1 MRALTSAMAFVLF
14 AALSLAQSVPEARE
28 GDSVAW
34 HTVQPGET
42 LSSITFK
49 YLGDA
54 TLWPENQRLNPGIG
68 DPDKLTPGQKVRV
81 ITAREIAAR
90 HAKVDKLSRK
100 VDKKLQQ
107 ESWLT
112 AKLGDQLVEREG
124 LRTYESSSAELGL
137 DDGTRLQMTEN
148 SIVFLREYKAS
159 LRKVDRSRIE
169 VVEGGVDLA
178 VAPLKPREK
187 RQVEVLIGDVQA
199 RPKASNTTTQARAR
213 RDTETKSAK
222 LMVYAGATEVESA
235 GVKVQVPKGM
245 GTSVAEGAAPAAPQ
259 KLLAAPGLVAP
270 ADGTKSRGATE
281 FSWAAVP
288 NAASYIVEVCRDEK
302 CGDLAA
308 RQVGVNATKTAF
320 ATLPPGNLFWRVT
333 ARSKG
338 GLDGFPSKPRSLA
351 MAREISGRVMLDP
364 TAAGSAASWVP
375 IAGAAVRMYADNG
388 DGVPGGGDE
397 LRGETRSDASG
408 AFALDGGADG
418 VWWLAIDSRS
428 ASPAGGWREQ
438 TWGPAGSL
446 CADGKGGTS
455 LRESAGFCYGGR
467 RGGVSDYFDRLDGAE
482 HLAKLVLND
491 AAILSGLDFA
501 FSGGAV
507 TTVADADP
515 APQGSLRA
523 FLLDATASP
532 NDRTMRFVPAE
543 APNGGAGSASWWRIA
558 LAAPLPPLPEGALVD
573 GKAWSLAGEAIDSN
587 PGNLGSAETVGVDA
601 VALKNPSRPE
611 LEVSGEMKV
620 DSVFTSAGSSAI
632 ANLGI
637 TGANRQQVVAV
648 GALSIENSLVGV
660 NPDGTVPT
668 EGSQI
673 GIDATGDLT
682 LSRVLVSGQSVI
694 AVRVLSEEGKA
705 KLRARDLEAI
715 GCGAWPALQVRSSG
729 AEIVN
734 SLVRRC
740 ENSASGPGIEF
751 QGRSVALGSICRNHK
766 VTGSTIRG
774 FDDGIVLRLGAMDNV
789 IEGNVIDA
797 PGRGIMFQHL
807 QSFWT
812 PKGNRISRNRWVGG
826 GEPISLEGLPGLGFE
841 KVKLY
846 ELAVSCGMSGTSVDR
861 ALDFMGVGSIKREA
875 GGLRVTGTVCPEAT
889 VEVYARGEG
898 RIEYLGS
905 VKGDAAGAVDG
916 FVATDGAPPRDLAG
930 ITIDKSGTTS
940 RMKFGSVK

>member
-1 MRALTSAMAFVLF
+1 MLFVFFATLT
-14 AALSLAQSVPEARE
+14 LAQGAPEARQ

-34 HTVQPGET
+34 HTVQAGET
-42 LSSITFK
+42 LSAITFK

-54 TLWPENQRLNPGIG
+54 SLWPENQRLNPGIG
-68 DPDKLTPGQKVRV
+68 DPDRLTPGQKIRV
-81 ITAREIAAR
+81 ITAREISAR
-90 HAKVDKLSRK
+90 RAKVDKLSRK

-112 AKLGDQLVEREG
+112 AKIGDQLVEREG

-178 VAPLKPREK
+178 LAPLKPREK

-199 RPKASNTTTQARAR
+199 RPRATNTTTEARAR

-222 LMVYAGATEVESA
+222 LMVYSGATEVESA

-245 GTSVAEGAAPAAPQ
+245 GTSVAEGAAPSAPQ
-259 KLLAAPGLVAP
+259 KLLAAPALVSP
-270 ADGTKSRGATE
+270 AAGAQSRGATE
-281 FSWAAVP
+281 LSWAAVS
-288 NAASYIVEVCRDEK
+288 NAASYIVEVCRDQT
-302 CGDLAA
+302 CGELAA
-308 RQVGVNATKTAF
+308 RQVGIGGTKTAF
-320 ATLPPGNLFWRVT
+320 ASLPAGNLHWRVT

-338 GLDGFPSKPRSLA
+338 GLDGFPSKTRALS
-351 MAREISGRVMLDP
+351 MVRVVSGRVMLDP
-364 TAAGSAASWVP
+364 TAAGNAATWALIP
-375 IAGAAVRMYADNG
+375 GAVVRLYADNG
-388 DGVPGGGDE
+388 DGTPGEGDE
-397 LRGETRSDASG
+397 RRGEGRSDASG

-418 VWWLAIDSRS
+418 VWWLAVDSRS
-428 ASPAGGWREQ
+428 ASPSGGWREQ

-446 CADGKGGTS
+446 CSDGKGGTQMRAS
-455 LRESAGFCYGGR
+455 PGACFGGR
-467 RGGVSDYFDRLDGAE
+467 RGAVSDSFDSLAGAE
-482 HLAKLVLND
+482 HVAKVELSD
-491 AAILSGLDFA
+491 AAAATGLDFA

-507 TTVADADP
+507 TTIADAEP

-523 FLLDATASP
+523 FLLNATASA
-532 NDRTMRFVPAE
+532 NDRTMRFVPAT
-543 APNGGAGSASWWRIA
+543 APNATGGGASWWRIA
-558 LAAPLPPLPEGALVD
+558 LAAMLPPLPEGAIVD
-573 GKAWSLAGEAIDSN
+573 GKAWSLAGEELDSN
-587 PGNLGSAETVGVDA
+587 PGRFGSGEMVGVDA

-611 LEVSGEMKV
+611 LEVSGGMKL
-620 DSVFTSAGSSAI
+620 DSVFTSAGTSAI
-632 ANLGI
+632 ANFGVV
-637 TGANRQQVVAV
+637 GANRQQVVAV
-648 GALSIENSLVGV
+648 GSLSIENCLVGV
-660 NPDGTVPT
+660 NADGSVPT

-694 AVRVLSEEGKA
+694 AIRVISEDGKP
-705 KLRARDLEAI
+705 KLRAWDLEAV
-715 GCGAWPALQVRSSG
+715 GCGSWPALQVRSAG
-729 AEIVN
+729 AEIVS

-812 PKGNRISRNRWVGG
+812 PKGNRISRNTFLGG

-841 KVKLY
+841 KKKLY
-846 ELAVSCGMSGTSVDR
+846 ELAVSCAGSGTSVDR
-861 ALDFMGVGSIKREA
+861 GLDFMGVGTIERKGNA
-875 GGLRVTGTVCPEAT
+875 LHVTGTVCPDST
-889 VEVYARGEG
+889 VEVYSRGDG
-898 RIEYLGS
+898 GIRYIGAL
-905 VKGDAAGAVDG
+905 KGDAAGAVDG
-916 FVATDGAPPRDLAG
+916 TIDTAGTAPRDLALV
-930 ITIDKSGTTS
+930 TIDKTGTTS
-940 RMKFGSVK
+940 RMKFGSIK